1 MRPPGATRLAW
12 ALFAAAIGSLI
23 AALILAALNGFENS
37 WGWGTDA
44 GIFFACAPGVAFPL
58 VGALIASRHPRNAV
72 GWICL
77 GIGLSLGVTTAAT
90 EYARFAIET
99 DPGALGA
106 GELVASLANWDW
118 LLWVGPLLIHFVL
131 LFPGGRPPSARW
143 RVVAWLGA
151 GGIALAAFSEGL
163 TPGFLDE
170 YPTLRNPLGVEG
182 AESALDAVGSLAYLV
197 FLPCVIASGASMVVR
212 LRRARGVERQ
222 QLKWFA
228 FAAAVLATL
237 FVPVCVLTI
246 LAPAYDQTAQGTLIL
261 QDLMTLVF
269 TAPALAAG
277 IAILRYRLY
286 DIDVVI
292 NRTLVYGALTA
303 TLAGAYLASVLLLQ
317 LALSGLTEGSGLAV
331 AASTLAVAALFRP
344 ARARIQA
351 AVDRR
356 FFRRK
361 YDAGRT
367 LECFGGRLRDEVD
380 LNALAE
386 ELRGVVAET
395 MQPAHVS
402 LWLRS
407 TGGK

>member
-1 MRPPGATRLAW
+1 MRAPHPTQLAW

-23 AALILAALNGFENS
+23 AALVLAALNGFENS

-44 GIFFACAPGVAFPL
+44 GVFFACASGIAFPL
-58 VGALIASRHPRNAV
+58 VGALIASRHPRNTV

-77 GIGLSLGVTTAAT
+77 AIGLGLGVTTAAT

-99 DPGALGA
+99 DPGALPA

-131 LFPGGRPPSARW
+131 FFPDGRPPSARW

-151 GGIALAAFSEGL
+151 GAIALAAVSEAL
-163 TPGFLDE
+163 SPTFLDE
-170 YPTLRNPLGVEG
+170 YPTVRNPVGVEG
-182 AESALDAVGSLAYLV
+182 AEGLLEAAGSLAYLV
-197 FLPCVIASGASMVVR
+197 FLPCVLASGASMVLR

-246 LAPAYDQTAQGTLIL
+246 LAPAYDQTAQGTLIV

-269 TAPALAAG
+269 AAPALAAG

-303 TLAGAYLASVLLLQ
+303 TLAGVYLASVLVLQ
-317 LALSGLTEGSGLAV
+317 LALSGVTEGSSLAV
-331 AASTLAVAALFRP
+331 AASTLGVAALFRP
-344 ARARIQA
+344 ARVHIQEL
-351 AVDRR
+351 VDRR
-356 FFRRK
+356 FYRRK
-361 YDAGRT
+361 YDAART
-367 LECFGGRLRDEVD
+367 LESFGARVRDEV
-380 LNALAE
+380 ALDSLSA

-395 MQPAHVS
+395 MQPAHMS
-402 LWLRS
+402 LWLR
-407 TGGK
+407 GGAR